1 MTKIYRTT
9 LSKQK
14 LKQVSMKKYF
24 SLLIL
29 LAFISGNAPAQN
41 RSIDFEQGN
50 FKALLAKAKKENK
63 MIFID
68 CYTTWCGPC
77 KWMAKNIFTNDS
89 AADYYNQNFINAKID
104 MEKGE
109 GIEIAKEYSVQ
120 NYPTMLYLNA
130 EGEQMHRICGSSPT
144 QEFIQN
150 GKDALDPEKQMA
162 GIKTQFN
169 KGKTTAEIA
178 TDYFAALHNACL
190 SANQEVTEYFN
201 TVQPEEYKS
210 EANWNIIRK
219 YVNEYFTETFQVFE
233 ADRDA
238 FSKLYSKE
246 IVDNKINEVYTA
258 SLYTAIRNND
268 DAGFNSLTEKL
279 RKSETEEAEK
289 IILRAQVSR
298 SENKEDWKEYSKLAS
313 EYISGYAAEEADD
326 LNNFAWTFYEHVD
339 DPQMLARAEGWAKT
353 ACELV
358 NNYANNDTYAA
369 VLFKLNKKKEA
380 EAAAKKAISIAANN
394 GEDAK
399 ETEALLDKIKAL
411 Q

>member
-178 TDYFAALHNACL
+178 TDYFASLHNACL

-233 ADRDA
+233 ADRA
-238 FSKLYSKE
+238 EFSNLYGKE
-246 IVDNKINEVYTA
+246 TVDQKISEVYTS
-258 SLYTAIRNND
+258 SLKTAIRNND
-268 DAGFNSLTEKL
+268 DAGFNSLCDKL
-279 RKSETEEAEK
+279 RKSKTEDAEK
-289 IILRAQVSR
+289 TILRAQVSR